1 MIHVTWSKGEGNDY
15 KPTVFYDDNGREIQ
29 VNKGKTMIFIIRDTD
44 SFSVDGLTYEQ
55 DDHQTLTP
63 EYVRE
68 KEAIKEVL
76 EDEDES
82 EE

>member
-15 KPTVFYDDNGREIQ
+15 KPTVFYDDNGKEIE

-55 DDHQTLTP
+55 GDHQTLTP
-63 EYVRE
+63 EYLQERE
-68 KEAIKEVL
+68 EIKEISK
-76 EDEDES
+76 ESES